1 MPELCF
7 FVGKGGVGKT
17 TISAAYGTYRA
28 LARPAGKVL
37 LISTDPAHSLADVL
51 QLRLGDRPTPVALAR
66 RRKLYVWQI
75 NAEKEFSAFLRKN
88 REALLRTI
96 ESGSIFS
103 RDEIE
108 PLLDT
113 SLPGIAE
120 VSGLLA
126 INDALHAGKYDSVVL
141 DTAPFG
147 HTLRLFGLPQ
157 QFARL
162 LDFLELAGSRD
173 RILAEHFGATQATA
187 PEKFLADWRS
197 LVTQLQQAIGR
208 EAQVFLVTT
217 PEDFALQESLR
228 VTAALRDL
236 FPQLGITATVL
247 NRAIVRR
254 GNCATCQKKASASKT
269 AMSAIQ
275 KSYPGA
281 TTYVAEDCGAPILG
295 VANLASFG
303 GHIFGKKRLSLKL
316 ATPTAVDLQ
325 LRAAQWPVM
334 EAPLAFVVGKGGV
347 GKTTVSAALGF
358 RTRMRKR
365 HAVTIC
371 SVDPAPS
378 LDDIFQ
384 QQIADQPS
392 AVLGDSKFRAME
404 MDAASAFTRWV
415 NEIKDRI
422 DAALTSDVAG
432 VHVDL
437 SFERRLLSA
446 LLDIVPP
453 GVDEVFAVFRILD
466 LLGDRSQRVIIDMA
480 PTGHA
485 LELLRTPE
493 RMLLWSKLM
502 LKTLAAH
509 RRLAL
514 ARDIAVE
521 IVQFGQRVRELLTF
535 LHDRERTWVWTVM
548 LAEPLPDDE
557 TARLLNKVRELKL
570 PVGPLIVN
578 RVIFS
583 NDSKGCARCNRTRQW
598 QLATI
603 ARLKGRYRERDIYIA
618 RNFPVEIAGK
628 QQLRKFTSELWRL
641 A

>member
-1 MPELCF
+1 M
-7 FVGKGGVGKT
+7 K
-17 TISAAYGTYRA
+17 
-28 LARPAGKVL
+28 
-37 LISTDPAHSLADVL
+37 
-51 QLRLGDRPTPVALAR
+51 
-66 RRKLYVWQI
+66 
-75 NAEKEFSAFLRKN
+75 
-88 REALLRTI
+88 
-96 ESGSIFS
+96 
-103 RDEIE
+103 
-108 PLLDT
+108 
-113 SLPGIAE
+113 
-120 VSGLLA
+120 
-126 INDALHAGKYDSVVL
+126 
-141 DTAPFG
+141 
-147 HTLRLFGLPQ
+147 
-157 QFARL
+157 
-162 LDFLELAGSRD
+162 
-173 RILAEHFGATQATA
+173 
-187 PEKFLADWRS
+187 
-197 LVTQLQQAIGR
+197 
-208 EAQVFLVTT
+208 
-217 PEDFALQESLR
+217 
-228 VTAALRDL
+228 
-236 FPQLGITATVL
+236 
-247 NRAIVRR
+247 
-254 GNCATCQKKASASKT
+254 
-269 AMSAIQ
+269 
-275 KSYPGA
+275 
-281 TTYVAEDCGAPILG
+281 
-295 VANLASFG
+295 
-303 GHIFGKKRLSLKL
+303 
-316 ATPTAVDLQ
+316 
-325 LRAAQWPVM
+325 
-334 EAPLAFVVGKGGV
+334 APLAFVVGKGGV
-347 GKTTVSAALGF
+347 GKTTVSTALGF

-365 HAVTIC
+365 QAVTIC

-384 QQIADQPS
+384 QQIGDQPS

-422 DAALTSDVAG
+422 DAALTSDAAG

-557 TARLLNKVRELKL
+557 TARLLNKMRELKL

-583 NDSKGCARCNRTRQW
+583 NDSKACARCNRTRQW

-618 RNFPVEIAGK
+618 RNFPGEIAGK